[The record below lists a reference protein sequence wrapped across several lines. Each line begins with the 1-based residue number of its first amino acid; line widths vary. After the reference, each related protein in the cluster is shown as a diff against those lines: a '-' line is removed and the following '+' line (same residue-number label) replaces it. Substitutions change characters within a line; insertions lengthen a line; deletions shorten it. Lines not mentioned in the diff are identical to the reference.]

1 MKEGKHYAI
10 TLHHRRSGRAEEE
23 RIQYVQNQK
32 RKADWGIH
40 VAENP
45 AGLACIVEEHRNAL
59 RLVALSAGRYY
70 QI

>member
-23 RIQYVQNQK
+23 RIQYVQDQK

-40 VAENP
+40 VAEAP
-45 AGLACIVEEHRNAL
+45 AGIAGIVGEHRDAL
-59 RLVALSAGRYY
+59 RSATLSAG
-70 QI
+70 